1 MVYDQITCIRHGPCH
16 SLLPRLQA
24 FHLEEEEFD
33 PFDANVSEEEM
44 VQEDV
49 AHLILDE
56 DDETLDIDSDIES

>member
-1 MVYDQITCIRHGPCH
+1 
-16 SLLPRLQA
+16 LQA

-56 DDETLDIDSDIES
+56 DDEALDIDSDIES